1 MESGEMRADVLVVDD
16 EPLVRRS
23 LVEAVKFRGYSP
35 AQAGSGA
42 EALRVLDETPCRVVF
57 ADIRMPE
64 LDGLELL
71 RRVKARAPETV
82 FVLVTGYGSVE
93 TAVEAMKAG
102 ADDFIAKPFSLKR
115 IDEILE
121 RALGASAPAPA
132 ASEDPGQPVG
142 FLTRDPRVRAILHT
156 LARVAPTAATVLIQ
170 GESGTGKELLARLVH
185 AHSPRRERPFVAINC
200 AALPETLLET
210 ELFGHERGA
219 FTGAVSRRVG
229 KFESAH
235 QGTLLLDE
243 VSETSLALQ
252 AKLLRTLQ
260 EGEIE
265 RVGGARPVRV
275 DVRVIATTNRRLR
288 DEIRDHRFRADLFYR
303 LHVVSICLPPLRERR
318 GDLALLAQ
326 HFVSKFARAFGS
338 PARDLSA
345 AALRTLEGHA
355 WPGNVRELENCIQR
369 AVLLCP
375 EPVLQ
380 PEHLHLDELDL
391 AGATP
396 HEVAGRGAAEGRTF
410 QEMEKQF
417 ILETLERAG
426 GNRTRA
432 AKILGISVRTI
443 RNKLREY
450 RLMAERRA

>member
-1 MESGEMRADVLVVDD
+1 MRADVLVVDD

-23 LVEAVKFRGYSP
+23 LVEAVRFRGYSA

-71 RRVKARAPETV
+71 RRVKASAPETV

-115 IDEILE
+115 VDEILV
-121 RALGASAPAPA
+121 RALGASAPAPT

-142 FLTRDPRVRAILHT
+142 FLTRDPHVRAILHT
-156 LARVAPTAATVLIQ
+156 ITRVAPTAATVLIQ

-243 VSETSLALQ
+243 ISETSLALQ

-260 EGEIE
+260 EGEID

-288 DEIRDHRFRADLFYR
+288 DQIRDNRFRAALFYR
-303 LHVVSICLPPLRERR
+303 LNVVSICLPPLRERR

-326 HFVSKFARAFGS
+326 HFVTKFARAFGS

-345 AALRTLEGHA
+345 AALRTLEGHG

-380 PEHLHLDELDL
+380 PERLHLDELDL

-396 HEVAGRGAAEGRTF
+396 REAAGHGTAEGRTF

-450 RLMAERRA
+450 RLMAERSA

>member
-1 MESGEMRADVLVVDD
+1 MSADVLVVDD
-16 EPLVRRS
+16 EPLVRRT
-23 LVEAVKFRGYSP
+23 LVEAVKFRGYSA
-35 AQAGSGA
+35 AQAATGA
-42 EALRVLDETPCRVVF
+42 EALRVLDETPCRLVF

-71 RRVKARAPETV
+71 RRGKARAPETI

-93 TAVEAMKAG
+93 TAVEAMRAG
-102 ADDFIAKPFSLKR
+102 ADDFVVKPFSLKR
-115 IDEILE
+115 VDEILE
-121 RALGASAPAPA
+121 RTLGAAIPVPATR
-132 ASEDPGQPVG
+132 EDPGQPVG
-142 FLTRDPRVRAILHT
+142 FLTRDPRVRSILHT
-156 LARVAPTAATVLIQ
+156 IARVAPSPATVLIQ

-219 FTGAVSRRVG
+219 FTGAVSRRIG
-229 KFESAH
+229 RFESAH

-243 VSETSLALQ
+243 ISETSLALQ

-260 EGEIE
+260 EGEID

-288 DEIRDHRFRADLFYR
+288 DEIRDNRFRADLFYR
-303 LHVVSICLPPLRERR
+303 LNVVSIGLPPLRERR
-318 GDLALLAQ
+318 GDLALLSQ
-326 HFVSKFARAFGS
+326 HFVAKFARAFGS

-345 AALRTLEGHA
+345 AALRVLEGHP

-375 EPVLQ
+375 DPVLQ
-380 PEHLHLDELDL
+380 PEHLHLEELE
-391 AGATP
+391 ASAAVP
-396 HEVAGRGAAEGRTF
+396 REAAGRWAAEGRTF
-410 QEMEKQF
+410 QEMERQF

-450 RLMAERRA
+450 RLMAEQTA